1 MSRYASKKASYW
13 MTHYNELVEYKR
25 QFGDCCVSSKYKSNP
40 KLAYW
45 VANQRKYFKSKSLTE
60 DRIAKLDE
68 IGFTWEVDNEAKWMT
83 RYKELIEYKHE
94 FGHCNVM
101 RKCKRNR
108 QLGRWVHKQ
117 RELFKNKALQEIRV
131 AKLNQ
136 IGFAW
141 QINTASSYE
150 ASWMTQYEGLVE
162 YKRMCGDCCVPH
174 QWKTNPQLANWV
186 RRQRQLFKRKSLADD
201 HMALLNRIGF
211 TWELFNKDE
220 VWMIRYNELVE
231 YKHQFG
237 DCCVPKKGYKENLQL
252 ANWVQT
258 QRRFFKRKS
267 LADDRIALLNK
278 IGFTWEFF

>member
-13 MTHYNELVEYKR
+13 MARYNELVEYKR
-25 QFGDCCVSSKYKSNP
+25 QFGDCCVSSKDKSNP

-45 VANQRKYFKSKSLTE
+45 VAHQRNYFKSKSLTE

-150 ASWMTQYEGLVE
+150 ASWMTQYE
-162 YKRMCGDCCVPH
+162 
-174 QWKTNPQLANWV
+174 
-186 RRQRQLFKRKSLADD
+186 
-201 HMALLNRIGF
+201 
-211 TWELFNKDE
+211 
-220 VWMIRYNELVE
+220 ELVE